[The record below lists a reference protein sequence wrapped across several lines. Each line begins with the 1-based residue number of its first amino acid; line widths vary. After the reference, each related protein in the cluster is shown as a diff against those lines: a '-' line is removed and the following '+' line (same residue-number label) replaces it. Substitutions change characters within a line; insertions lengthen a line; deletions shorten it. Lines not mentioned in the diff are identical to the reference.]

1 MLAANKPVQKAEEI
15 MEQHAKETE
24 NVTENPEVY
33 PEMVS

>member
-15 MEQHAKETE
+15 IEQHAKEAK
-24 NVTENPEVY
+24 NVKENPEVY